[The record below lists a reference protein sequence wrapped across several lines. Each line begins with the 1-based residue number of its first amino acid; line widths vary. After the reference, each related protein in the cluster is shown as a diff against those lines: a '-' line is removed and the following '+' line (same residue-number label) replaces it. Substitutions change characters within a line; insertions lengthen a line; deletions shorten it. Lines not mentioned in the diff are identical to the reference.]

1 MLKQLALK
9 IDVDTYR
16 GTREGV
22 PRLVEVL
29 QRYNAQATFFFS
41 LGPDHTGRAI
51 KRVFRP
57 GFLGK
62 VSRTSVVEHYGIKT
76 LLYGT
81 LLPAP
86 DIGKKCADIMRMV
99 KVAGFE
105 TGIHCYDHIRWQ
117 DYVAGKDAQWTR
129 RELQLAVDRYTEIFG
144 EAPHAHAAAGW
155 QMNRHAL
162 RLMQQLGFKYSSDT
176 RGTHPFIPTWQA
188 EIVACPQLPT
198 TLPTL
203 DELMNRDGITLD
215 NIAEHILKLTE
226 APSPTGR
233 TSDTLLEEPLATRLG
248 EPTTL
253 AKSLV
258 MAKPADYGS
267 GYEAGIPAP
276 EGSAPPCH
284 TGHVYTLH
292 AELEGGKWL
301 PIFEQLLQGWQAQGY
316 ELVSMRQYLQ
326 GLDVAALPHH
336 EVVMREVEG
345 RVGKLAS
352 QGD

>member
-1 MLKQLALK
+1 MQLALK

-16 GTREGV
+16 GTVEGV
-22 PRLVEVL
+22 PRLIDAL
-29 QRYNAQATFFFS
+29 QRHNAQATFFFS

-99 KVAGFE
+99 RVAGFE
-105 TGIHCYDHIRWQ
+105 AGIHCYDHIRWQ
-117 DYVAGKDAQWTR
+117 DYVAHKDAEWTR
-129 RELQLAVDRYTEIFG
+129 RELQRAVDRYTEIFS
-144 EAPHAHAAAGW
+144 EAPLAHAAAGW
-155 QMNRHAL
+155 QMNRHAF
-162 RLMQQLGFKYSSDT
+162 RLMQRFGFKYSSDT

-188 EIVACPQLPT
+188 EIIACPQLPT

-215 NIAEHILKLTE
+215 NIAQHILQLTE
-226 APSPTGR
+226 
-233 TSDTLLEEPLATRLG
+233 
-248 EPTTL
+248 
-253 AKSLV
+253 
-258 MAKPADYGS
+258 KPA
-267 GYEAGIPAP
+267 A
-276 EGSAPPCH
+276 

-292 AELEGGKWL
+292 AELEGGKWM
-301 PIFEQLLQGWQAQGY
+301 PVFEQLLQGWKAQDY
-316 ELVSMRQYLQ
+316 ELVSMKKYLQ
-326 GLDVAALPHH
+326 WLDISTLPRH

-352 QGD
+352 QGEKS

>member
-1 MLKQLALK
+1 MTKHLALK

-16 GTREGV
+16 GTRDGV
-22 PRLVEVL
+22 PRLVEIL

-81 LLPAP
+81 LLPGP
-86 DIGKKCADIMRMV
+86 DIGRKCAEIMRMV

-105 TGIHCYDHIRWQ
+105 TGIHCYDHILWQ
-117 DYVAGKDAQWTR
+117 DHVANQDAKWTR
-129 RELQLAVDRYTEIFG
+129 NQLQLAVDRYTEIFG

-162 RLMQQLGFKYSSDT
+162 RLTQQLGFEYSSDT

-188 EIVACPQLPT
+188 EIIACPQLPT

-203 DELMNRDGITLD
+203 DELMNRDGITTE
-215 NIAEHILKLTE
+215 NVAEHILKLTE
-226 APSPTGR
+226 TPPATGR
-233 TSDTLLEEPLATRLG
+233 TRDTLL
-248 EPTTL
+248 
-253 AKSLV
+253 
-258 MAKPADYGS
+258 AKPADCGS

-301 PIFEQLLQGWQAQGY
+301 PIFEQLLQGWQTQGY
-316 ELVSMRQYLQ
+316 ELVSMQQYLK
-326 GLDVAALPHH
+326 GLDAATLPRH
-336 EVVMREVEG
+336 EMVMREVEG
-345 RVGKLAS
+345 RVGTLAC
-352 QGD
+352 QGEKS

>member
-1 MLKQLALK
+1 MTKQLALQVH
-9 IDVDTYR
+9 VDTYR

-22 PRLVEVL
+22 PRLVDAL

-62 VSRTSVVEHYGIKT
+62 VSRTSVVEHYGVRT

-81 LLPAP
+81 LLPSP
-86 DIGKKCADIMRMV
+86 DIGKKCADIMRGV
-99 KVAGFE
+99 RDAGFE
-105 TGIHCYDHIRWQ
+105 VGIHCFDHIRWQ
-117 DYVAGKDAQWTR
+117 DYVADKDAEWTR
-129 RELQLAVDRYTEIFG
+129 REMQRAVDRFTAIFG

-162 RLMQQLGFKYSSDT
+162 RLMQHFGFDYCSDT

-203 DELMNRDGITLD
+203 DELINRDGITFD
-215 NIAEHILKLTE
+215 NVAQHLLQLT
-226 APSPTGR
+226 A
-233 TSDTLLEEPLATRLG
+233 
-248 EPTTL
+248 
-253 AKSLV
+253 
-258 MAKPADYGS
+258 
-267 GYEAGIPAP
+267 
-276 EGSAPPCH
+276 SAPA

-292 AELEGGKWL
+292 AELEGGKWM
-301 PIFEQLLQGWQAQGY
+301 PIFEQLMQGWQAQGY
-316 ELVSMRQYLQ
+316 ELVSMQQYLQ
-326 GLDVAALPHH
+326 GLDAVSLPRH
-336 EVVMREVEG
+336 EVLMREIEG
-345 RVGKLAS
+345 RTGTLAV
-352 QGD
+352 QGERS

>member
-1 MLKQLALK
+1 MAQQLALK
-9 IDVDTYR
+9 VDVDTYR

-22 PRLVEVL
+22 PRLVEIL

-86 DIGKKCADIMRMV
+86 DIGKKCADILRMV
-99 KVAGFE
+99 RAAGFE
-105 TGIHCYDHIRWQ
+105 VGIHCYDHIRWQ
-117 DYVAGKDAQWTR
+117 DYVANKDAEWTR
-129 RELQLAVDRYTEIFG
+129 RELQRAVDRYTEIFG

-162 RLMQQLGFKYSSDT
+162 RLMQRFGFKYSSDT

-215 NIAEHILKLTE
+215 NIAQHILKLT
-226 APSPTGR
+226 AVPPS
-233 TSDTLLEEPLATRLG
+233 
-248 EPTTL
+248 
-253 AKSLV
+253 
-258 MAKPADYGS
+258 
-267 GYEAGIPAP
+267 
-276 EGSAPPCH
+276 
-284 TGHVYTLH
+284 TGHIYTLH

-316 ELVSMRQYLQ
+316 ELVSLQQYLQ
-326 GLDVAALPHH
+326 GLDVAALPRR

-345 RVGKLAS
+345 RVGTLAV

>member
-1 MLKQLALK
+1 MAKQLALK
-9 IDVDTYR
+9 IDVDTFR

-22 PRLVEVL
+22 PRLVEAL
-29 QRYNAQATFFFS
+29 QRFNAQATFFFS

-57 GFLGK
+57 GFIGK

-81 LLPAP
+81 LLPSP

-117 DYVAGKDAQWTR
+117 DYVAKKDAEWTR
-129 RELQLAVDRYTEIFG
+129 RELKRAVDRYAEIFS
-144 EAPHAHAAAGW
+144 EAPHSHAAAGW
-155 QMNRHAL
+155 QMNRHAF
-162 RLMQQLGFKYSSDT
+162 RQMQQLGFNYSSDT

-188 EIVACPQLPT
+188 EIIACPQLPT

-203 DELMNRDGITLD
+203 DELMNRDGITLQ
-215 NIAEHILKLTE
+215 NIVDHILKLT
-226 APSPTGR
+226 A
-233 TSDTLLEEPLATRLG
+233 EPLA
-248 EPTTL
+248 
-253 AKSLV
+253 
-258 MAKPADYGS
+258 
-267 GYEAGIPAP
+267 
-276 EGSAPPCH
+276 

-301 PIFEQLLQGWQAQGY
+301 PIFERLMQGWQAQGF
-316 ELVSMRQYLQ
+316 ELVSMQQYLKS
-326 GLDVAALPHH
+326 LDISQLPRH

-345 RVGKLAS
+345 RVGTLAV